1 MSFDLFYFFLHF
13 DANLCLCHHN
23 LWSETNV
30 NLLEIDLLLWIKI
43 LPAIS
48 RAAWTANQEEREK
61 GIQESVEALQFLEK
75 ELKHKFFGGETIGL
89 VDIAGAFLAFW
100 LPVIEE
106 ATGFSLLTSE
116 KFPKLYKWS
125 QDFINH
131 PVVKEN
137 LPPRDKLLGFFKG
150 RYAASINASK

>member
-1 MSFDLFYFFLHF
+1 M
-13 DANLCLCHHN
+13 
-23 LWSETNV
+23 